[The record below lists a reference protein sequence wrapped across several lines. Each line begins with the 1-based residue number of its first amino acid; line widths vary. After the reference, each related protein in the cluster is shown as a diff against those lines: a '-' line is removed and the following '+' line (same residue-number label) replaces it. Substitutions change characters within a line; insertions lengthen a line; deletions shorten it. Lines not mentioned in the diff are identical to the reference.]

1 VEQIREH
8 GKCDLF
14 EKEYLRK
21 DGSRVPVL
29 VAAAAIEGTK
39 GENVAFVLD
48 LSERR
53 RAEDAR
59 TRAEAELQQ
68 ARSAL
73 VHRQR
78 VSLLGEVMAS
88 LAHEIRAPIAAA
100 ALDAHVCLR
109 ALGDDRPNLQS
120 AREAASRIVKDA
132 TWADEIISR
141 TRALYRKD
149 TNQRERVDVN
159 AVIRHMALLLQQEA
173 AASSVSIRT
182 ALADGLP
189 EVIADRVQL
198 QQVCMNL
205 MLNAIEAMKGT
216 GGDLTITS
224 EMREPGEL
232 LISVSDQGVGLPM
245 DTTGTIFDAFV
256 TTKPQGTGMGLAITR
271 SIVDAHGGRV
281 WASANNGPGATFF
294 FTLLADA
301 AEQPQS
307 QAL

>member
-1 VEQIREH
+1 M
-8 GKCDLF
+8 L
-14 EKEYLRK
+14 
-21 DGSRVPVL
+21 
-29 VAAAAIEGTK
+29 
-39 GENVAFVLD
+39 
-48 LSERR
+48 
-53 RAEDAR
+53 
-59 TRAEAELQQ
+59 
-68 ARSAL
+68 
-73 VHRQR
+73 
-78 VSLLGEVMAS
+78 
-88 LAHEIRAPIAAA
+88 
-100 ALDAHVCLR
+100 
-109 ALGDDRPNLQS
+109 
-120 AREAASRIVKDA
+120 KDA

-141 TRALYRKD
+141 TSALYRKD
-149 TNQRERVDVN
+149 TTQRERVDVN

-189 EVIADRVQL
+189 EVLADRVQL

-245 DTTGTIFDAFV
+245 DTPDTMFDAFV

-271 SIVDAHGGRV
+271 SIVDAHGGRL
-281 WASANNGPGATFF
+281 WASANTGPGATFF

-301 AEQPQS
+301 AEHPPS
-307 QAL
+307 RSL